1 MIFIWLGANI
11 VLITII
17 VLIGWLALAAW
28 FGWASYRSF
37 RTGVAPW
44 QLAVRFLD
52 RPLITRAGAP
62 FAFWYMMIPT
72 VIGAVFFAMGATVLV
87 LALLGV
93 FGPLGA

>member
-1 MIFIWLGANI
+1 MLS
-11 VLITII
+11 TII

-44 QLAVRFLD
+44 QLAIRLLN
-52 RPLITRAGAP
+52 RPPITRADAP
-62 FAFWYMMIPT
+62 FAFWYMTIPT
-72 VIGAVFFAMGATVLV
+72 IIGAAFFAMGATVLV